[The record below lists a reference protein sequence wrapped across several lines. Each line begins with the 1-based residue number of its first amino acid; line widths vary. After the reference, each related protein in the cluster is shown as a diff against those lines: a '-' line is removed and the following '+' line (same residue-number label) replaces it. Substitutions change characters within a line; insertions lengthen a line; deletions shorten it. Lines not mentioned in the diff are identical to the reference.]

1 MYYSITDWS
10 IAAMPPPKTF
20 VIQRQAAPLRKQVL
34 DSLRESIIQGQLAP
48 GERLTERSLT
58 DKLDVSRTV
67 VREALRQLETEG
79 LIEIV
84 PNKGPVVRD
93 LSIEEATD
101 LYRIR
106 GVLEGLTAKLFVEN
120 ASRDQ
125 LEGLEIILDEILAA
139 YENGHTEAV
148 LETKNRFYELLYDG
162 ASSEILSS
170 MLATLHARIWR
181 WRALGLIHPNRPPE
195 RSRESINNLR
205 AFVDAIK
212 AKDADAAE
220 SLIRLEA
227 EKAAEEIMRLLENI
241 VDV

>member
-1 MYYSITDWS
+1 M
-10 IAAMPPPKTF
+10 
-20 VIQRQAAPLRKQVL
+20 
-34 DSLRESIIQGQLAP
+34 
-48 GERLTERSLT
+48 
-58 DKLDVSRTV
+58 
-67 VREALRQLETEG
+67 
-79 LIEIV
+79 
-84 PNKGPVVRD
+84 
-93 LSIEEATD
+93 
-101 LYRIR
+101 
-106 GVLEGLTAKLFVEN
+106 
-120 ASRDQ
+120 
-125 LEGLEIILDEILAA
+125 DEILAA

-181 WRALGLIHPNRPPE
+181 WRALGLTHPNRSPE

-212 AKDADAAE
+212 ATDADAAE